1 MKRLIAIC
9 FVVLASCG
17 DSSPLRKFTDHC
29 KAAAEKLVETPS
41 TIEYVRKN
49 YENYPE
55 ETQIVLKFDAQNAYG
70 ALVRH
75 SIRCLYIKPQED
87 SVEANKIVFNG
98 RALSNRS
105 LTILNIEIIHKTG
118 L

>member
-1 MKRLIAIC
+1 M
-9 FVVLASCG
+9 LASCG
-17 DSSPLRKFTDHC
+17 DSSPIKKFTDHC
-29 KAAAEKLVETPS
+29 KAAAERLVETPS
-41 TIEYVRKN
+41 TIEFVRKN

-55 ETQIVLKFDAQNAYG
+55 ETNIVLKFDAQNTYG

-87 SVEANKIVFNG
+87 SVEANKIVFDS

-105 LTILNIEIIHKTG
+105 LTIMNVAIAEKMRF
-118 L
+118 